1 VATQTFSTV
10 VESMNQGRGAA
21 AALPFDPKT
30 TFGRARAPVR
40 VTVGKHEP
48 FRTTVAVYGGTGWI
62 GLRKDQLVEFGV
74 GVGDSIT
81 VRVELDEQPREVE
94 VPGELAAGLA
104 AHPDARRVYEGLS
117 FTHRR
122 EYARWV
128 AGAVKAETRA
138 RRASQA
144 VEMLQ
149 KGVSTPG

>member
-1 VATQTFSTV
+1 VATHTFTAV
-10 VESMNQGRGAA
+10 IESMNQGRGAA
-21 AALPFDPKT
+21 AALPFDPRA

-62 GLRKDQLVEFGV
+62 GLRKDQLAGFGV

-81 VRVELDEQPREVE
+81 LRVELDEQPRQVE
-94 VPGELAAGLA
+94 VPDELAASLE
-104 AHPDARRVYEGLS
+104 AHPDARRVYEELS

-128 AGAVKAETRA
+128 AGAVNAKTRA
-138 RRASQA
+138 RRAGRA
-144 VEMLQ
+144 VEMLRE
-149 KGVSTPG
+149 GVSTPG